1 MRLNQ
6 FCKRFIRKGIVV
18 LISGLSFLIFCMAV
32 CYFISMI
39 LGDFSFFWRIF
50 WSLAGRSLSLLFC
63 KIGFSGGLAFAIGL
77 AVKAILTADGALSML
92 PSGSSTEPHV
102 PSCEPSGLQQTAND
116 LIQENLQIRKTESGE
131 DQDENELRKAVEQ
144 GNDVNNVT
152 DLFKTIQELK
162 TEKEC
167 PLKDSPLTNCALN
180 EVKDFQSHVQDGR
193 GGGKPN
199 DCSNREEGKT
209 HE

>member
-1 MRLNQ
+1 MRRNKVTQL
-6 FCKRFIRKGIVV
+6 FIRFIVV
-18 LISGLSFLIFCMAV
+18 RISGLSFLIFCMAV
-32 CYFISMI
+32 CYLISMI
-39 LGDFSFFWRIF
+39 LGDLSFFWQIF

-77 AVKAILTADGALSML
+77 AVKAILTADWALSML
-92 PSGSSTEPHV
+92 PSGSSTEPHA

-131 DQDENELRKAVEQ
+131 GQDENELRKAVEQ
-144 GNDVNNVT
+144 GNDANNVA
-152 DLFKTIQELK
+152 DLFNTIQELK
-162 TEKEC
+162 TEKEFPNKEC
-167 PLKDSPLTNCALN
+167 PLTNCALN
-180 EVKDFQSHVQDGR
+180 QVKDFQSHVQDGR